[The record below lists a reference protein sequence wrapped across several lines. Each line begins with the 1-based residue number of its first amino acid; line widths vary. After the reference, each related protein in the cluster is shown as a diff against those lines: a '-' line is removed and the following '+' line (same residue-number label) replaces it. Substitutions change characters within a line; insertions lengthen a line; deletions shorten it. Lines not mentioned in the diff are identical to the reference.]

1 MAEAFRIE
9 PLSFAAPA
17 DPVKMVERV
26 LQFSP
31 STDAEALKL
40 LRASFPGYPL
50 SLRVA
55 ALGLLMKRQSRTQV
69 AATSPDKPAAR
80 GHR

>member
-55 ALGLLMKRQSRTQV
+55 ALGLLMKRQSRD
-69 AATSPDKPAAR
+69 AGR
-80 GHR
+80 GYIPR